1 MLRHHFS
8 ATSGEYIQS
17 QKLAQKVGFTTSQ
30 PLPEIE
36 LAENEYFAMLDA
48 DGKVQ
53 YWPDDTECTW
63 RIKTRF
69 EKVTAYSID
78 TKEPK
83 QFDDKTLVTD
93 DYTLKQPATNYH
105 TWNAELDDWELT
117 ATAADEQLADTLKAS
132 KASIDSTSSEI
143 SQHWTR
149 FSDEYLERE
158 VQAIAFKEA
167 GYTGECGN
175 YITMYSTRANKTEQE
190 ATDTILQQADDLR
203 ALQEQLASERMRK
216 YELDAC
222 ETVEAITALTT
233 EICNNLKAIGDSYE

>member
-8 ATSGEYIQS
+8 SVSGEYIKS
-17 QKLAQKVGFTTSQ
+17 QKLAQKVGFTTSK

-36 LAENEYFAMLDA
+36 LDENEYFAMLDA

-53 YWPDDTECTW
+53 YWPDDTECYW
-63 RIKTRF
+63 QIKTRF
-69 EKVTAYSID
+69 EKVTAYSKE
-78 TKEPK
+78 TKESK

-93 DYTLKQPATNYH
+93 DYTLKQPASSYH
-105 TWNAELDDWELT
+105 TWNAEQGDWELT
-117 ATAADEQLADTLKAS
+117 ATAAAEQLADTLKAS
-132 KASIDSTSSEI
+132 KASIDNTSSTI
-143 SQHWTR
+143 AQQWTR
-149 FSDEYLERE
+149 FSEEYLERE
-158 VQAIAFKEA
+158 AQAIAFKEA

-190 ATDTILQQADDLR
+190 ATDIILQQADGLR